1 MTDTFSLLRAIW
13 RGSSEPF
20 LITPDGQLTFKAIE
34 DAEGI
39 DLSSVEPGDVICL
52 IGDFDPFS
60 IRVLLELIERG
71 AIVVP
76 LTQETKAQH
85 DYFFQV
91 TQPKAV
97 VSEGALNARN
107 HGEKPEGLLASFAAR
122 KTAGL
127 VLFTSGTT
135 GKPKAILHDLSK
147 FLERYRTP
155 RPSLRTLSFL
165 LFDHIGGLNTLFH
178 TLFNKGL
185 IVSPRSR
192 DVGSVL
198 AACRQSE
205 VELLPTTP
213 TFLRML
219 LMSEYVPEKFPA
231 SIRLITYGT
240 ERMDQATLSRL
251 CHLLP
256 AVEFRQTYG
265 MSELGILRIKTRAR
279 DSLWMQVGGEGV
291 ESKVIKDVLHIRS
304 KNRMVGYINAPDP
317 FDGKGWYNT
326 NDVVEVDGD
335 WIKVVGRTKDVVNV
349 GGLKFSTAEVEDV
362 ALEFPGVE
370 FAKAEGRENPITGN
384 HVELT
389 VQSSNQGEVDLAA
402 LKKFLKTELEPH
414 KQPMRVTLGEVEI
427 SPRFKKS

>member
-1 MTDTFSLLRAIW
+1 
-13 RGSSEPF
+13 
-20 LITPDGQLTFKAIE
+20 
-34 DAEGI
+34 
-39 DLSSVEPGDVICL
+39 
-52 IGDFDPFS
+52 
-60 IRVLLELIERG
+60 
-71 AIVVP
+71 
-76 LTQETKAQH
+76 
-85 DYFFQV
+85 
-91 TQPKAV
+91 
-97 VSEGALNARN
+97 
-107 HGEKPEGLLASFAAR
+107 
-122 KTAGL
+122 
-127 VLFTSGTT
+127 
-135 GKPKAILHDLSK
+135 
-147 FLERYRTP
+147 
-155 RPSLRTLSFL
+155 
-165 LFDHIGGLNTLFH
+165 
-178 TLFNKGL
+178 
-185 IVSPRSR
+185 
-192 DVGSVL
+192 
-198 AACRQSE
+198 
-205 VELLPTTP
+205 
-213 TFLRML
+213 
-219 LMSEYVPEKFPA
+219 
-231 SIRLITYGT
+231 
-240 ERMDQATLSRL
+240 
-251 CHLLP
+251 
-256 AVEFRQTYG
+256 